1 MIAAVAAAPARR
13 TRTPVL
19 GEEGRAGQL
28 CGAADTGSAMRDEIG
43 ACHAR
48 RRCDRSGPA
57 EKARGM
63 HVSVRGSCDGPA
75 FVDFRD
81 ADDLGQHNVEIAS
94 SDGRDPLRHRCD
106 AIISS
111 GAARVRQRAPSFGL
125 VPRNKPRSTR
135 AAACKA
141 RGHRRRL
148 DVGWPR
154 GVRHP
159 HRAAGFTPNFRSFCA
174 RSTARAASCPW
185 WLGGRTRTRFD
196 VPCISPK
203 QKFAA
208 DLPASPARLRQL
220 GQSGSRIFRFIR
232 FDLYRDQAASW
243 PQSLSVWPRA
253 VALADVCP
261 YKRAI
266 PHADI
271 RIPDLRAAPV
281 AGSDRTGPYG
291 PRRL

>member
-125 VPRNKPRSTR
+125 VPRNKPRSTT

-154 GVRHP
+154 AFDIHI
-159 HRAAGFTPNFRSFCA
+159 
-174 RSTARAASCPW
+174 
-185 WLGGRTRTRFD
+185 GR
-196 VPCISPK
+196 
-203 QKFAA
+203 
-208 DLPASPARLRQL
+208 L
-220 GQSGSRIFRFIR
+220 
-232 FDLYRDQAASW
+232 
-243 PQSLSVWPRA
+243 
-253 VALADVCP
+253 
-261 YKRAI
+261 
-266 PHADI
+266 
-271 RIPDLRAAPV
+271 DLRPIFAHFAPDQQRVRQVVHGGSV
-281 AGSDRTGPYG
+281 AGPELGLTSHASRQSRNS
-291 PRRL
+291 RRIYRHLRLG